1 MLLFYFNKNVCL
13 VFYVK
18 KNFYEQNRGY
28 LKLLL
33 NELNEYNFFRNMYLL
48 LVFEILFFM
57 KYDEW
62 GGGDDNVK
70 MKIYF
75 CVKDCCFFL

>member
-57 KYDEW
+57 KYDNL
-62 GGGDDNVK
+62 GGGGLFFIKYDNLK
-70 MKIYF
+70 GGIIM
-75 CVKDCCFFL
+75 